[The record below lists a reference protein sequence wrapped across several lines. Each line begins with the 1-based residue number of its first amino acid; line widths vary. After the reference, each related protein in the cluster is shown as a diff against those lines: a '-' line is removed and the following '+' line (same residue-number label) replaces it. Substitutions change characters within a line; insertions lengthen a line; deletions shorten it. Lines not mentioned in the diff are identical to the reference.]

1 MAKLRQQRDRRKQR
15 TRRRLIASPRPR
27 LCITRSLMHIY
38 AQVIDDIERRTLV
51 SASSQDKKLALA
63 KTSSVEEAEKV
74 GEAIDN
80 RALAAGVKQ
89 VVFDRGA

>member
-1 MAKLRQQRDRRKQR
+1 
-15 TRRRLIASPRPR
+15 
-27 LCITRSLMHIY
+27 MHIY

-63 KTSSVEEAEKV
+63 KTSSVEAAEKV
-74 GEAIDN
+74 GEAIAK

-89 VVFDRGA
+89 VVFDRGAWLYHGRIKALAESARANGLEF